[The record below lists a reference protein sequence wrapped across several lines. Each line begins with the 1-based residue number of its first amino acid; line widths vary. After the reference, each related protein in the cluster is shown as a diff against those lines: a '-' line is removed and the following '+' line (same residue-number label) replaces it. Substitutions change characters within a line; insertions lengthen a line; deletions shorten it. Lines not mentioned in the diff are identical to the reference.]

1 MLQVC
6 LSISLTEKTDLVK
19 VKEKHRVSECISTSR
34 DPVSVRSI
42 GICFIKILE
51 IQSKGK
57 GQFVLIYPI
66 LFCQSRTTAVGTAA

>member
-1 MLQVC
+1 MLQLC
-6 LSISLTEKTDLVK
+6 LSFSLTEKTGLVK

-66 LFCQSRTTAVGTAA
+66 LFCKSRTTAVGTAA